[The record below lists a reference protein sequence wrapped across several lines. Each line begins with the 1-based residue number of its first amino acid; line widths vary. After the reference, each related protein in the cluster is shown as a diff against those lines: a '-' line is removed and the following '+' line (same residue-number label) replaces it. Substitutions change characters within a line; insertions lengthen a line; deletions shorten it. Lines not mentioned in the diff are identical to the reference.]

1 MAAAQGEIVRNKS
14 KTSPAPKGESPRS
27 PKGKSPRAPTGKT
40 PRASEAKPAPDLVV
54 LSRENAEAY
63 EPGNNE
69 ICISISD
76 PDAEPADVSDMF
88 EAVLRLHF
96 DDIIESRQDSDILF
110 AEDHAREIAEFLDKW
125 PNAGRVM
132 VHCNMGVSRSPAVA
146 LGLCDARGWATAAL
160 ERSHPGWNRL
170 VRALVR
176 QAAMTN
182 PRRST

>member
-1 MAAAQGEIVRNKS
+1 MAAAQGEIV
-14 KTSPAPKGESPRS
+14 G
-27 PKGKSPRAPTGKT
+27 GKAQT
-40 PRASEAKPAPDLVV
+40 PRASKRQPAPDFVV
-54 LSRENAEAY
+54 LSREEAERY
-63 EPGNNE
+63 QPGQRE

-76 PDAEPADVSDMF
+76 PDAEPANVSDLF

-96 DDIIESRQDSDILF
+96 DDITDSRLSSDILF
-110 AEDHAREIAEFLDKW
+110 AADHARAITEFLDQW
-125 PNAGRVM
+125 PDAERVM

-170 VRALVR
+170 VRALMR
-176 QAAMTN
+176 QAATTN